1 MITLEMIKD
10 KLEGFDTKS
19 PFGIKD
25 VDVAF
30 RKITE
35 SLTHSQISFL
45 DLNKV
50 WPDEELNCAASWQA
64 FGDYK
69 AKSFDES
76 HEYVVVRPET
86 KFVAWVGNAKVN
98 PEQIAFVW
106 DRTVNT
112 FYKVNVR
119 GSSYNHSENN
129 TEPEVDC
136 FGEEIQQSDIKG
148 YNFEEIV
155 WVIENAAE
163 IDQIIKAHFKAQKI
177 EDAKN
182 YVVHCQEAL
191 TKGEAELTELKIKH
205 PRAWKQIEV
214 ATKKV
219 DNHKKYLKFA
229 EDQLSRLIAE

>member
-10 KLEGFDTKS
+10 KLKSLDTK
-19 PFGIKD
+19 GYWGVKED
-25 VDVAF
+25 QAF
-30 RKITE
+30 YKITE
-35 SLTHSQISFL
+35 PLIHATVSI
-45 DLNKV
+45 LNLNHV
-50 WPDEELNCAASWQA
+50 WSDDCLNCAQSWEP

-69 AKSFDES
+69 AKGFATD
-76 HEYVVVRPET
+76 HEYVIVHPET
-86 KFVAWVGNAKVN
+86 VYQNWKGLVQVN
-98 PEQIAFVW
+98 PKQISFIW
-106 DRTVNT
+106 DRTENR
-112 FYKVNVR
+112 FYKVGTR
-119 GSSYNHSENN
+119 GSSWDHSENN
-129 TEPEVDC
+129 TEPEVSC

-163 IDQIIKAHFKAQKI
+163 IDQIIKAHYKAQRI